1 MVQQKENE
9 AGLVGIRSLT
19 LVIVPDTIRRIA
31 TQSCRYRCEGQNMV
45 LVMILWLLWKAHPG
59 VAICSSF
66 WLSVIW
72 MIRSK
77 NLTDHPSGLVVL
89 LGVLLNA
96 VVTGLNDGV
105 MPVVGMAIHVRPASP
120 IWQPAQ
126 ASNHLLFLADLAALH
141 FFSIGDLTLIG
152 GTSMLLFAKSR
163 RWLTRQH

>member
-1 MVQQKENE
+1 
-9 AGLVGIRSLT
+9 
-19 LVIVPDTIRRIA
+19 
-31 TQSCRYRCEGQNMV
+31 MV

-59 VAICSSF
+59 VAICSAF

-72 MIRSK
+72 VIRSK

-96 VVTGLNDGV
+96 IVTGLNDGV
-105 MPVVGMAIHVRPASP
+105 MPVVGMALHVRPASP

-126 ASNHLLFLADLAALH
+126 ASNHLLFLADLASLH

-163 RWLTRQH
+163 RWLTGQH